1 MKLTH
6 ALAFPAVLL
15 AAASSLASQTPR
27 ITRIEFSPAPVEQ
40 GGGVI
45 IAIIG
50 TGRCTYGIE
59 FGDGQTERRSAEL
72 PDRLR
77 HVYPGDD
84 EYSVTATPEA
94 PCEGV
99 ARARIDVRAIRRGIW
114 RISVEPGP
122 ATDAPEIIVTI
133 DGRGECA
140 VNVDFG
146 DTKNQ
151 KLEGALPMRVNHT
164 YPAGG
169 TYDIHAWADPPCR
182 GDTTLKVDVRR

>member
-1 MKLTH
+1 MRLRQ
-6 ALAFPAVLL
+6 AVLVPVL
-15 AAASSLASQTPR
+15 LMAAVATAAAQTPR

-50 TGRCTYGIE
+50 TGHCTYGMD
-59 FGDGQTERRSAEL
+59 FGDGQTERRTADL
-72 PDRLR
+72 PERLR
-77 HVYPGDD
+77 HVYPADD

-114 RISVEPGP
+114 GISVEPGP
-122 ATDAPEIIVTI
+122 ATDAPEVVVSI
-133 DGRGECA
+133 DGRGDCT

-146 DTKNQ
+146 DTKSQ
-151 KLEGALPMRVNHT
+151 QLEGALPLRVSHT
-164 YPAGG
+164 YPASG
-169 TYDIHAWADPPCR
+169 TYEIHAWAAAPCR